1 MLIITHHVFFYNCV
15 QFFFVCF
22 CLPSCIEVRAWLT
35 VCWLERRQ
43 FFSWAA
49 AVCGEEA
56 GLTIELTEFTSG
68 VEGRDDEGPGDPGD
82 DGSVILLPTWLLPLP
97 PPPTG
102 LDKHEPREAPAP
114 NGALQ
119 RREILFCFFCWIFH
133 KIKDIYWFLPLK
145 NIHWFRNRNVYVF
158 LLCLTLVQAEIS
170 QQL

>member
-1 MLIITHHVFFYNCV
+1 MWLGLINKLLKEEQNWIFWMLNVSSVTIQIWMFECFHYVYFHYCVHVLH
-15 QFFFVCF
+15 F

-49 AVCGEEA
+49 ADCGDEA
-56 GLTIELTEFTSG
+56 GLTLLTELAEFTSG
-68 VEGRDDEGPGDPGD
+68 VEGRDEEGPGDPGD
-82 DGSVILLPTWLLPLP
+82 AGSEILFPTWLHPLPP

-119 RREILFCFFCWIFH
+119 RGEER
-133 KIKDIYWFLPLK
+133 DIDLSLIVS
-145 NIHWFRNRNVYVF
+145 ND
-158 LLCLTLVQAEIS
+158 
-170 QQL
+170 